1 MLILF
6 FIIFYAL
13 ILIILKNLS
22 YIFCDIKYYHSESA
36 NKIATNILICRK
48 QKKGESA
55 MSSQSFRFSPEHPTA
70 QNITLLNTSSSR
82 YEGDWPS
89 IPHSHAFTELFY
101 VRDGQGDFL
110 IEDQIFPIS
119 KDDLVIINPH
129 INHTEISKGSPPLSY
144 FTVGVDGL
152 CFSFNGHK
160 EYRIFN
166 CREKKTD
173 LLFYFNSLFQELDRQ
188 SEGYE
193 TICSHMLDILILQL
207 RRITDSP
214 LN

>member
-55 MSSQSFRFSPEHPTA
+55 MISQSFRFSPEHPTA

-144 FTVGVDGL
+144 FTVGVD
-152 CFSFNGHK
+152 
-160 EYRIFN
+160 
-166 CREKKTD
+166 
-173 LLFYFNSLFQELDRQ
+173 
-188 SEGYE
+188 
-193 TICSHMLDILILQL
+193 
-207 RRITDSP
+207 
-214 LN
+214 